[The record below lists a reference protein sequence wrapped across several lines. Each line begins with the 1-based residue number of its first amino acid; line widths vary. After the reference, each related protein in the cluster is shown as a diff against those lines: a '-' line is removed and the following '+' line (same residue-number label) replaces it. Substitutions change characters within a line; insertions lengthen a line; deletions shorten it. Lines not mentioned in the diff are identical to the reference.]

1 MAKTPEEKLADNIIS
16 NLDNYWFNPAIV
28 ASVLANQPIY
38 TQDRLIEL
46 ISEIVKY
53 QDRRF
58 KEEWERGQTSD
69 GLLMANLL
77 AETISYKQNPNDE
90 IRDIELFD

>member
-16 NLDNYWFNPAIV
+16 SLDNYWFNPAIV
-28 ASVLANQPIY
+28 ASVLANQPLY

-53 QDRRF
+53 QNRRF
-58 KEEWERGQTSD
+58 REEWEAGQTSD

-77 AETISYKQNPNDE
+77 AETIAYKQNPNDD
-90 IRDIELFD
+90 IRDIKLLD